1 MHMLLA
7 VTAVILCAI
16 LSNSPSLRAGFVFDD
31 TEAILGNNDV
41 TGTSAL
47 YDLLRH
53 DFWGDD
59 ILSKRSHK
67 SYRPITVLLF
77 RLDSYWSGD
86 ELNPAVFHL
95 HNLFVYVIVCLL
107 YREVLQR

>member
-1 MHMLLA
+1 MHKLLT

-16 LSNSPSLRAGFVFDD
+16 ISNGPSLLGGFVFDD
-31 TEAILGNNDV
+31 TEAILSNSDV

-47 YDLLRH
+47 SEVLRH
-53 DFWGDD
+53 DFWGED
-59 ILSKRSHK
+59 IQSKRSHK

-86 ELNPAVFHL
+86 GLNPAVFHV
-95 HNLFVYVIVCLL
+95 HNLFDYVVVCLL
-107 YREVLQR
+107 YREVLER